1 MNHSFTWLHKYC
13 KLNATIDLYW
23 IERDLNKYHSESD
36 QVGFAKSAA
45 IGIMTASSADEIF
58 QNFTMMTRSLIL
70 TVKNYNAC
78 QFNILLYFPL

>member
-1 MNHSFTWLHKYC
+1 M
-13 KLNATIDLYW
+13 LNATIDLYW
-23 IERDLNKYHSESD
+23 IARDLNKYHCESD

-45 IGIMTASSADEIF
+45 IRIMTARSSADEIF
-58 QNFTMMTRSLIL
+58 LNSTMMTRSSIL